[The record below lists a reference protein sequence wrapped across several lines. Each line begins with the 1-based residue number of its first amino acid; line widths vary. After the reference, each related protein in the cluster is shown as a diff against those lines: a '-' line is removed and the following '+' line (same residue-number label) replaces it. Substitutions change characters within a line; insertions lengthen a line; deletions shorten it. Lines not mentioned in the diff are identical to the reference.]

1 MLRIKETSQDSD
13 DMLLYSSLQMGDKKA
28 FDTLF
33 LKYYPALC
41 AYGNQYIEK
50 EDAEEV
56 VQDVMLWMWESRET
70 HVIETSLQQYL
81 FRAVKNRCL
90 TLINRNIL
98 RQKITNILHEEMQES
113 FGNPDFYIV
122 EELRQKIEDAVNKL
136 PEMYRAAFEM
146 SRFQNKT
153 YKEIAS
159 ELDVSPKTVDYRIQQ
174 ALKILRVELKD
185 YLPILIIMSLDK
197 F

>member
-1 MLRIKETSQDSD
+1 MLKKKETSQNSD
-13 DMLLYSSLQMGDKKA
+13 DMLYSSLQMGDKSA

-41 AYGNQYIEK
+41 AYGRQFVEI

-56 VQDVMLWMWESRET
+56 VQDVMLWVWENREM
-70 HVIETSLQQYL
+70 HVIETSLQHYL
-81 FRAVKNRCL
+81 FRAVRNKCL

-98 RQKITNILHEEMQES
+98 RQRINNILYEEMRET

-122 EELRQKIEDAVNKL
+122 EELSQKIEEAIARL
-136 PEMYRAAFEM
+136 PEAYRTAFEM

-153 YKEIAS
+153 YQEIAV
-159 ELDVSPKTVDYRIQQ
+159 ELEVSSKTIDYRIQQ

-185 YLPILIIMSLDK
+185 YLPLLILLSLGK